1 MNFRTGILCICI
13 IPATWSLPSLMRCGG
28 FRKPFQESPRSHY
41 SGESLRLVVGQAA
54 SVTVQKLQLFTL
66 PPPIIQSFFLEQ
78 LQQEG
83 QAPQSA
89 WTMLFSCPQVQH
101 LIASTGWV
109 KSDSEVM
116 MEAGTIHVLV
126 GRPPIC
132 NRGHVYCTCKDSG
145 N

>member
-1 MNFRTGILCICI
+1 
-13 IPATWSLPSLMRCGG
+13 MRCGG
-28 FRKPFQESPRSHY
+28 LRKPFQESPRSRD

-66 PPPIIQSFFLEQ
+66 TPPIIQSFFLEQ

-109 KSDSEVM
+109 VSDSEVM
-116 MEAGTIHVLV
+116 MEAGMYL
-126 GRPPIC
+126 
-132 NRGHVYCTCKDSG
+132 
-145 N
+145 